1 MMKALVTNGFS
12 MSPTGA
18 ADEPRS
24 AGVALLRP
32 GVLAFAGSIGPTELH
47 AHHAVQIVAAS
58 TPIVV
63 VDGSGVRRQ
72 GTHVIVP
79 TDAPHRIDVGS
90 AHGTAVYLDPETA
103 AGAAADRRA
112 HVNGWAG
119 SADTFGLTAGGSD
132 LTAQVTAVVD
142 DLLPQDGS
150 SGAGERHA
158 VVTEALHLLPAL
170 VRRGSV
176 RGSDVARQLGIPA
189 ARLSHLFAEQ
199 MGIPLRRYILWLR
212 LHIARTRALAGDDLA
227 AAAHA
232 AGFTDGADLVRTCRR
247 TFGLP
252 PSALSHIGEPVP
264 GT

>member
-1 MMKALVTNGFS
+1 MMKALVANGFS
-12 MSPTGA
+12 MAPGGA
-18 ADEPRS
+18 AEEPAR

-32 GVLAFAGSIGPTELH
+32 GVLAFAGSVGPTELH

-63 VDGSGVRRQ
+63 VDGSGVRKQ

-79 TDAPHRIDVGS
+79 TDAPHRIDVGA

-112 HVNGWAG
+112 HLNGWVD
-119 SADTFGLTAGGSD
+119 SADALGITAGGGD

-142 DLLPQDGS
+142 DLLPQDRAS
-150 SGAGERHA
+150 DASERHA
-158 VVTEALHLLPAL
+158 VITAALQLLPAL
-170 VRRGSV
+170 VRTGSV
-176 RGSDVARQLGIPA
+176 RGADVARQLGIPA
-189 ARLSHLFAEQ
+189 PRLSHLFTEQ

-212 LHIARTRALAGDDLA
+212 LHIARTRALAGDDLT

-232 AGFTDGADLVRTCRR
+232 AGFSDGADLTRTCRR
-247 TFGLP
+247 TFGLS
-252 PSALSHIGEPVP
+252 PSVLSRTSESVP
-264 GT
+264 DA

>member
-1 MMKALVTNGFS
+1 MKALVTNGFS

-18 ADEPRS
+18 ADEPPP

-142 DLLPQDGS
+142 DLLPQDGT
-150 SGAGERHA
+150 SGGGERHA
-158 VVTEALHLLPAL
+158 VVTAALHLLPAL
-170 VRRGSV
+170 VRKGSV

-189 ARLSHLFAEQ
+189 PRLSHLFSEQ

-212 LHIARTRALAGDDLA
+212 LHIARTRALAGDDLTVA
-227 AAAHA
+227 AQA
-232 AGFTDGADLVRTCRR
+232 AGFSDGADLTRTCRR
-247 TFGLP
+247 AFGLP

-264 GT
+264 GA

>member
-12 MSPTGA
+12 MSPVGA
-18 ADEPRS
+18 ADEPPQ

-32 GVLAFAGSIGPTELH
+32 GVLAFAGSIAPTELH

-58 TPIVV
+58 TPIIV

-79 TDAPHRIDVGS
+79 TDAPHRID
-90 AHGTAVYLDPETA
+90 ETA

-112 HVNGWAG
+112 HLNGWADSTDALG
-119 SADTFGLTAGGSD
+119 ITAGSGD

-142 DLLPQDGS
+142 ELLPQDGA
-150 SGAGERHA
+150 SGASERHA
-158 VVTEALHLLPAL
+158 VITAALQLLPAL
-170 VRRGSV
+170 VRTGSV

-189 ARLSHLFAEQ
+189 PRLSHLFTEQ
-199 MGIPLRRYILWLR
+199 MGIPLRRYIVWLR
-212 LHIARTRALAGDDLA
+212 LHIARTRALAGDDLTT
-227 AAAHA
+227 AAHA
-232 AGFTDGADLVRTCRR
+232 AGFSDGADLTRTCRR

-252 PSALSHIGEPVP
+252 PSVLSRIDEPAP
-264 GT
+264 GA

>member
-18 ADEPRS
+18 ADEPPP

-112 HVNGWAG
+112 HVNGWAS

-150 SGAGERHA
+150 GAAERHA
-158 VVTEALHLLPAL
+158 VVTAALHLLPAL
-170 VRRGSV
+170 VRKGSV

-189 ARLSHLFAEQ
+189 PRLSHLFSEQ

-232 AGFTDGADLVRTCRR
+232 AGFTDDADLVRTCRR

-252 PSALSHIGEPVP
+252 PSVLSHTGDPMQDA
-264 GT
+264 

>member
-1 MMKALVTNGFS
+1 MMKALVTDGFS
-12 MSPTGA
+12 MSPVGA
-18 ADEPRS
+18 ADEPAQ

-63 VDGSGVRRQ
+63 VDGSGVRKH

-112 HVNGWAG
+112 HLNGWAD
-119 SADTFGLTAGGSD
+119 SADTLGIVAAGGD
-132 LTAQVTAVVD
+132 LTAQVTAVVE
-142 DLLPQDGS
+142 DLLPQDES
-150 SGAGERHA
+150 SGADERHA
-158 VVTEALHLLPAL
+158 VITAALQLLPAL
-170 VRRGSV
+170 VRAGSV

-189 ARLSHLFAEQ
+189 PRLSHLFTEQ

-212 LHIARTRALAGDDLA
+212 LHIARTRALAGDDLT

-232 AGFTDGADLVRTCRR
+232 AGFSDGADLTRTCRR

-252 PSALSHIGEPVP
+252 PSVLSRTVESVQGA
-264 GT
+264 

>member
-1 MMKALVTNGFS
+1 MKALVTNGFS
-12 MSPTGA
+12 TAPGSA
-18 ADEPRS
+18 ADEPAR
-24 AGVALLRP
+24 AGLALLRP

-79 TDAPHRIDVGS
+79 TDAPHRIDVGA

-112 HVNGWAG
+112 HLNGWVDD
-119 SADTFGLTAGGSD
+119 ADNLGITAGGGD

-142 DLLPQDGS
+142 DLLPQDGAA
-150 SGAGERHA
+150 GPGERHA
-158 VVTEALHLLPAL
+158 VITAALQLLPAL
-170 VRRGSV
+170 VRTGSV
-176 RGSDVARQLGIPA
+176 RGADVARQLGIPA
-189 ARLSHLFAEQ
+189 PRLSHLFTEQ

-212 LHIARTRALAGDDLA
+212 LHIARTRALAGDDLTT
-227 AAAHA
+227 AAHA
-232 AGFTDGADLVRTCRR
+232 AGFSDGADLTRTCRR
-247 TFGLP
+247 TFGLSP
-252 PSALSHIGEPVP
+252 AALSHTGE
-264 GT
+264 

>member
-1 MMKALVTNGFS
+1 MKALVTNGFS

-18 ADEPRS
+18 ADEPPS

-142 DLLPQDGS
+142 DLLPQDGA

-158 VVTEALHLLPAL
+158 VVTAALHLLPAL
-170 VRRGSV
+170 VRKGSV

-232 AGFTDGADLVRTCRR
+232 AGFTDDADLIRTCRR

>member
-1 MMKALVTNGFS
+1 MKALVTNGFS
-12 MSPTGA
+12 MSSTGA
-18 ADEPRS
+18 ADEPPP

-142 DLLPQDGS
+142 DLLPQDGA

-158 VVTEALHLLPAL
+158 VVTAALHLLPAL
-170 VRRGSV
+170 VRKGSV

-232 AGFTDGADLVRTCRR
+232 AGFTDDADLVRTCRR

-252 PSALSHIGEPVP
+252 PSALSHIDEPVP

>member
-18 ADEPRS
+18 ADEPPP

-119 SADTFGLTAGGSD
+119 GADTFGLTAGGSD

-142 DLLPQDGS
+142 DLLPQDGA

-158 VVTEALHLLPAL
+158 VVTAALHMLPAL
-170 VRRGSV
+170 VRKGSV

-189 ARLSHLFAEQ
+189 PRLSHLFSEQ

-232 AGFTDGADLVRTCRR
+232 AGFTDDADLVRTCRR

-252 PSALSHIGEPVP
+252 PSVLSHIGEPVP
-264 GT
+264 GA

>member
-12 MSPTGA
+12 MAPGSA
-18 ADEPRS
+18 ADEPV
-24 AGVALLRP
+24 GLALLRP
-32 GVLAFAGSIGPTELH
+32 GVLAFAGSIGTTELH

-79 TDAPHRIDVGS
+79 TDAPHRIDVGA

-112 HVNGWAG
+112 HLNGWVDD
-119 SADTFGLTAGGSD
+119 ADTLGITAGGDD
-132 LTAQVTAVVD
+132 LTAQVAAVVD
-142 DLLPQDGS
+142 DLLPQDGA
-150 SGAGERHA
+150 SGSGERHA
-158 VVTEALHLLPAL
+158 VITAALQLLPAL
-170 VRRGSV
+170 VRTGSV
-176 RGSDVARQLGIPA
+176 RGADVARQLGIPA
-189 ARLSHLFAEQ
+189 PRLSHLFTEQ

-212 LHIARTRALAGDDLA
+212 LHIARTRALAGDDLT

-232 AGFTDGADLVRTCRR
+232 AGFSDGADLTRTCRR
-247 TFGLP
+247 TFGLSP
-252 PSALSHIGEPVP
+252 AVLSHTGE
-264 GT
+264 

>member
-12 MSPTGA
+12 MSPGGA
-18 ADEPRS
+18 ADDPS
-24 AGVALLRP
+24 QAGVALLRP
-32 GVLAFAGSIGPTELH
+32 GLLAFAGSIGPTELH
-47 AHHAVQIVAAS
+47 AHHAVQIIAAS
-58 TPIVV
+58 TPIVL

-112 HVNGWAG
+112 HLNGWAD
-119 SADTFGLTAGGSD
+119 SADTLGITAGSGT

-142 DLLPQDGS
+142 ELLPQDGA
-150 SGAGERHA
+150 SGGGERHA
-158 VVTEALHLLPAL
+158 TVTAALQLLPAL
-170 VRRGSV
+170 VRTGSV
-176 RGSDVARQLGIPA
+176 RGTDVARQLGIPA
-189 ARLSHLFAEQ
+189 PRLSHLFTEQ

-212 LHIARTRALAGDDLA
+212 LHIARNCALAGDDLT

-232 AGFTDGADLVRTCRR
+232 AGFSDSADLTRTCRR

-252 PSALSHIGEPVP
+252 PSALSHIGDPVP
-264 GT
+264 DA